1 VKGNCAYGSVD
12 GNDLSRQQLVG
23 DVAGADHGGDSVLA
37 RYQGGMCG
45 KAAAVCYHSGG
56 AGEQRTL
63 AITASLSASP
73 AASSLSSTPS
83 QIRHGLSASSTDLTR
98 ATFRGSVREVAPG

>member
-45 KAAAVCYHSGG
+45 QAAAVYYHSGG

-83 QIRHGLSASSTDLTR
+83 QSGKAYPRRRQTGR
-98 ATFRGSVREVAPG
+98 CNPGGPDADR